1 MPGFFS
7 TIDNK
12 WDGYSSLRRRYAD
25 AVPIPQASYFDP
37 IRSISDMATLAVR
50 PIEKP
55 LWLAFNALGFLIKAI
70 VNLAVAVVLAPCA
83 LLLAL
88 VAPTSGLRSETCD
101 AFKLAAA
108 QTVVSVGMGAIA
120 LLSAVAALLFNPLH
134 IVTRALAT
142 VFDCINSTTE
152 SCCDVESARLRY

>member
-7 TIDNK
+7 NTNNK
-12 WDGYSSLRRRYAD
+12 WDEYSTLRRRYAD
-25 AVPIPQASYFDP
+25 AVPIPQGSYFDP

-55 LWLAFNALGFLIKAI
+55 LWLAFNTLGFLIKAI
-70 VNLAVAVVLAPCA
+70 INLAISVVLAPCA
-83 LLLAL
+83 LLLSL
-88 VAPTSGLRSETCD
+88 VAPSSDLRHATCN

-134 IVTRALAT
+134 IVTRVLAT
-142 VFDCINSTTE
+142 GLDCITSATE
-152 SCCDVESARLRY
+152 SCCDMESARLR